1 MAKKQRLTFLRWL
14 RPRTRKPKVYRY
26 NGLAGCVIQSVSR
39 ETGKLV
45 GLYHS
50 VQSGMEGDPELPWTT
65 VCEEHNTLVS
75 HPSLQ
80 AAKNSLPFPT
90 SWCDDC
96 RQKEKEMTSTA
107 HTYSIVTHPSEP
119 WHRTECTCGWKGVW
133 LSDPKNCHPCPR
145 ATPDKEPVDTHA
157 GERDSIAMS
166 EDEQIRKER
175 RSW

>member
-1 MAKKQRLTFLRWL
+1 MR
-14 RPRTRKPKVYRY
+14 RKPVYY
-26 NGLAGCVIQSVSR
+26 HFNDLAGCVVQSKSR
-39 ETGKLV
+39 ETGTLV

-50 VQSGMEGDPELPWTT
+50 LQSGMESDPELPWTT

-80 AAKNSLPFPT
+80 TAKNSLPFPT

-96 RQKEKEMTSTA
+96 RQKEKEMLPNA
-107 HTYSIVTHPSEP
+107 HTYAIVEHPTEA

-133 LSDPKNCHPCPR
+133 LRDPKNCNPCPR
-145 ATPDKEPVDTHA
+145 ATPDKPDQHDD
-157 GERDSIAMS
+157 ERDVIAMA